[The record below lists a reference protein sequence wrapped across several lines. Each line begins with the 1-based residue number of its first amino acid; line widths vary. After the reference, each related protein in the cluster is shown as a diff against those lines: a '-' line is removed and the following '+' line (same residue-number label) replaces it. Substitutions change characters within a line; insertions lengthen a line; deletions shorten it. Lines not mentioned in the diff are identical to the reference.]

1 MALGVLLLGKGSMG
15 VIHKK
20 AYDSI
25 PDMQCQVWPERI
37 TQPRIQLAQAFQ
49 DENVNIVDICLP
61 SHLHAQV
68 AELALE
74 HGKHVFIEKPAV
86 REWSE
91 LERLRTA
98 EQNAQAKVM
107 VGHVLRYFP
116 EYRLILER
124 AQAVGEYG
132 MLLAKRR
139 AKSPEGSGN
148 WFLNT
153 QQSGGIILD
162 LALHDIDFA
171 RLLFGPVASVFAQ
184 TAGLNET
191 YALITLHHENRSVS
205 HIEVSWMY
213 TGGFHARVEVQVG
226 GHHWSHDNHES
237 NPMVVHADALTSVA
251 AVEVPLTP
259 FREDPWTR
267 QIKDFVRCIK
277 EDTKSP
283 ISLHDAGES
292 LKVALAAIQSARN
305 KAPVS
310 VSEVS

>member
-15 VIHKK
+15 AIHQKVY
-20 AYDSI
+20 ASI
-25 PDMQCQVWPERI
+25 PDVRCQVWPERI
-37 TQPRIQLAQAFQ
+37 TQPRNQLAQAFR
-49 DENVNIVDICLP
+49 DENVNIVDVCLP
-61 SHLHAQV
+61 THLHAEV

-74 HGKHVFIEKPAV
+74 YGKHVFIEKPVA

-91 LERLRTA
+91 LERLHSA
-98 EQNAQAKVM
+98 AQKAQVKVM

-116 EYRLILER
+116 DYRLILER
-124 AQAVGEYG
+124 ARAVGKAG
-132 MLLAKRR
+132 MLLANRR
-139 AKSPEGSGN
+139 AKRPQGSGD

-153 QQSGGIILD
+153 RQSGGIILD

-171 RLLFGPVASVFAQ
+171 RLMFGPVACVFAQ
-184 TAGLNET
+184 TAGLDET
-191 YALITLHHENRSVS
+191 YALITLHHENQSVS
-205 HIEVSWMY
+205 QIEVSWMY
-213 TGGFHARVEVQVG
+213 TGGFHTHIEVQVD
-226 GHHWSHDNHES
+226 GHHWVHDNHES
-237 NPMVVHADALTSVA
+237 NPMVVHADESSVA

-267 QIKDFVRCIK
+267 QFKDFIRCIQ

-305 KAPVS
+305 KAPIS